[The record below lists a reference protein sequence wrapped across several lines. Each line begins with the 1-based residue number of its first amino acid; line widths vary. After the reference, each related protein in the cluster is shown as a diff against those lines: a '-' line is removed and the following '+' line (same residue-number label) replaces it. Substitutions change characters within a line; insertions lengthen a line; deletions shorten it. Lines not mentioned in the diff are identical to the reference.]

1 MGLEEFRELGLGDES
16 LKALED
22 KGFEEPTEIQ
32 KRAIPLLLQPGT
44 EIVGQAQT
52 GTGKTAAFA
61 LPILE
66 TVKPGTGKVQALIL
80 VPTRESMEKNL
91 MPVFRNKV
99 KLLPSEL
106 PASDAAILGASALVW
121 SAL

>member
-61 LPILE
+61 LPIL
-66 TVKPGTGKVQALIL
+66 A
-80 VPTRESMEKNL
+80 
-91 MPVFRNKV
+91 
-99 KLLPSEL
+99 
-106 PASDAAILGASALVW
+106 
-121 SAL
+121 